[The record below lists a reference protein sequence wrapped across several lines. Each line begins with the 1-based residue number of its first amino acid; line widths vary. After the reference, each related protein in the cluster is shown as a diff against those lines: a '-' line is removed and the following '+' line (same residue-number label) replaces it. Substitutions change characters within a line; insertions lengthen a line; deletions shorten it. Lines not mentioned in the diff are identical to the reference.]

1 VYTDGWMM
9 FEFAFSNV
17 VLLLVCCSHLVG
29 QGLVVVVVRLFAS
42 GLEQDPKMQIF
53 LSSLFLDQFP

>member
-1 VYTDGWMM
+1 M